1 MIGGGKINKNNKKH
15 RNSSPY
21 NRVSDT
27 HMRCP
32 KPKPF
37 SIINDNYVIN
47 VYLEYINKLKNN
59 EKITARLFAYL
70 YNKFNIIH
78 DVDVNDKKTELN
90 EILDKEINDVSNT
103 SDKIYNFI
111 IF

>member
-47 VYLEYINKLKNN
+47 VYLEYINKLN
-59 EKITARLFAYL
+59 
-70 YNKFNIIH
+70 
-78 DVDVNDKKTELN
+78 
-90 EILDKEINDVSNT
+90 
-103 SDKIYNFI
+103 
-111 IF
+111 